1 MNLEM
6 GERRGVSIRKWVR
19 EEGQHLNRAKEGD
32 RIWRWARK
40 GSQHLNRAK
49 EGGQHL
55 SMQHLEMGKRRG
67 HHLNRGERRRVSI

>member
-6 GERRGVSIRKWVR
+6 GERRRVSIRKWVR

-40 GSQHLNRAK
+40 GSQHLKREERRATASEHEASGDGQR
-49 EGGQHL
+49 EGG
-55 SMQHLEMGKRRG
+55 
-67 HHLNRGERRRVSI
+67 II